1 LFSHA
6 KNRILAWPP
15 SRGFGGKIFPLLA
28 EEGWRDSLIEA
39 GAPGAKR
46 EPDRAKPN
54 YAKREPDRAKPQLM
68 VSSAKS
74 MGRRSDHP
82 VCAFALLGAATPPLR
97 GGEWEL
103 RLSRTAYPRC
113 GERYRS
119 NRREGIRNSF
129 GRNS

>member
-1 LFSHA
+1 MT
-6 KNRILAWPP
+6 NRSNSGQYVSKL
-15 SRGFGGKIFPLLA
+15 SRIISYSAIPLLA

-97 GGEWEL
+97 AFCVPHFLLDTGEMIL
-103 RLSRTAYPRC
+103 
-113 GERYRS
+113 
-119 NRREGIRNSF
+119 
-129 GRNS
+129 